1 MIRLAEP
8 RRPARSSVSS
18 ITFCITSIHVCRCC
32 LSTCAASAACDHV
45 SGELGHHFFDRAVR
59 VCEGLDLS
67 RGERVA
73 RRGYI
78 WAVFVKRVTFFG
90 QFSGRL
96 PQWNKSAR
104 DACTACNEWREMG
117 TTRGSLRE
125 RQQRFARVSEGC
137 GSTYL
142 VIAVVG
148 HHQRLSRKRRTWTLI

>member
-1 MIRLAEP
+1 MRLAEP

-90 QFSGRL
+90 NFLVVCHDGTSRHAMLAQLAMSGVKWEQPEVL
-96 PQWNKSAR
+96 CASDSNDSHEFLK
-104 DACTACNEWREMG
+104 
-117 TTRGSLRE
+117 
-125 RQQRFARVSEGC
+125 
-137 GSTYL
+137 
-142 VIAVVG
+142 AVVRLIWSSQSWVIIKDFLGRGELG
-148 HHQRLSRKRRTWTLI
+148 H